1 MQRRTSLL
9 RSVHP
14 CPAGSR
20 KTAEVNGKNASNHK
34 KRHLPPKPGERSL
47 NVKRDEKLVCHR
59 TSSSSRPPG
68 NTKLVVGKKDAHL
81 NHELRVSR
89 AATMKSKCPRKT
101 SQKLVSNP
109 PTRKVSCSGGN
120 TKKERAESKV
130 YHEKIVHE
138 ARTEKVSVPKIP
150 KILVTLV
157 ESESWRSSSSTTQRR
172 VLHSHS
178 GDSVETQAEAID
190 TDEVIDS
197 GQTSDTL
204 DSFEC
209 FTDSQNE
216 TTSSSDS
223 DKFDRL
229 QFKSQECKT
238 GGEAERG
245 SGTGQGH
252 FPTLN
257 ATAAPDSLY
266 YKIKSTSLGGRSQ
279 NQHPVGSLKIPH
291 KSGFDLIP
299 SSTKIG
305 ALAHSSQEEFSW
317 IGWNSANWHYQNTQP
332 LNRWGSAGGTV
343 DGSANKDTSN
353 KYPLKVGNK
362 PISNRC
368 NSLVHKESSRNK
380 HVFISGATQPH
391 ILVDASGENDVT
403 KVTYMNQT
411 QSGEEDLSESGSRA
425 IISQATYTQ
434 TSLTVKKEV
443 EIGAGAECHQADR
456 EPSTVGSL
464 STLPPFTLPEHCTQL
479 DCLVG
484 DDGPNIVLSPSYEA
498 PLAGILTT
506 EGCQEKLSLSN
517 EEVHLQRSEA
527 FTPEMN
533 ENGCDEDESTICDD
547 PILMLTNSEFVKV
560 KNSTG
565 IAPELVQ
572 REMREDAVT
581 IEGQIP
587 RKRMISI
594 RTKNLT
600 EKQKQ
605 QILLSL
611 SWNPSRIT
619 ESLDASLYATC
630 LERKKLL
637 SQPNDS
643 KMPLSKKIIPPSSAY
658 VKQWSLS
665 EESVHTV
672 VELNPTYMKAIET
685 VISPNGELSNPDS
698 KSMLHYSVAKR
709 DIGHS
714 STVVSKTSKQ
724 IMNTRVIANVQSYGK
739 NQHGAVD
746 EVEINHSNSSRCGC
760 NRSFTGVSHV
770 QGPSSGRSD
779 ICGTW
784 GQMCSDPGRMANS
797 GGGCSSGGQN
807 ATKCPSSCPI
817 KSVNDISKETDI
829 NKIAASCIRR
839 YTLEESKA
847 LATSSPM
854 YRPNPCSPTQKSC
867 DNMKP
872 TASCPGEQMSTTP
885 KMPGK
890 KVEGQAELSLKP
902 LSSPKC
908 RQNYPRMRQNESVT
922 ADSSDGQCRRGLQ
935 SSSMCRPTKP
945 QNDKCMRNS
954 TESFDDF
961 KSFCNPGY
969 SQPRPPTNMQ
979 RNPAN
984 RKSGRHSPCRI
995 AITGCERPVL
1005 PSYCPPRISNPEID
1019 SRDRFSRRRTDYGV
1033 CGDMSKSTS
1042 RFLNTGEDGECGGSS
1057 QRLTGG
1063 EKMNRDCCQ
1072 QSSRYPISPSPKW
1085 NNTTA
1090 KDVSCDCLKGNRPQD
1105 SRNEDQE
1112 LRYGDDSCQKN
1123 PGGYSF
1129 KIKYTEVEEA
1139 DSPST
1144 PDASDDDCLGKPN
1157 QLQVR
1162 DRNRHSPNECSCKSP
1177 CKTPSNSQHASCKY
1191 SVEDYSR
1198 DDDEVGYQ
1206 GCENFDGDTGAC
1218 PDDYYGNDSSVPPFL
1233 QDENFAEFSRSPH
1246 QPQQRYME
1254 ENRGCMHQMWSDM
1267 ERSPNWHGNTKNSER
1282 ARCMSRAH
1290 SEECPSP
1297 YPVCKKSCGIRRKR
1311 SRKRC
1316 VSRRQP
1322 TQKCSGRPR
1331 KVVKLSRRASMELE
1345 RRYAAQVPRSESS
1358 LACEAARNKR
1368 RYSPPDSCREDA
1380 IVSGENKK
1388 CLCRSSS
1395 RCVMVNPCYRNNR
1408 AALLRRKFNAAKIE
1422 EEGDPCCCVML
1433 FRSTPVQGNDFS
1445 PGQFSESCE
1454 EREGGAFNCCMNGE
1468 QVERDPCRKP
1478 KSPCSRS
1485 PIPLNGC
1492 QPRERD
1498 TEAKK
1503 NSCRSNTP
1511 CLNIDLKG
1519 KKIMLR
1525 KFENTTNCASS
1536 ELTLPENMC
1545 GKNSANN
1552 DISIALGDKTIIIKN
1567 PDSNDQVCFESKYGQ
1582 WAPDSCSQSGSS
1594 CVDSVVS
1601 RHMGCTKQH
1610 RQKSPC
1616 KRKCGS
1622 AAVRKRSTPLKT
1634 CSLRET
1640 STCER
1645 SADRKVPVA
1654 TTVPLVINPTE
1665 PPHRTRRLMEA
1676 NGVAANHLV
1685 AQKVSFDSKPV
1696 NPPYESMGCG
1706 NYPRGANYPTGFSK
1720 MSERIMPPVPCQR
1733 AYSLEIAKMHNGP
1746 TEVNK
1751 LKSAVVPKG
1760 KDQVPKPWQGSEKA
1774 SAIKVPEASLT
1785 PRVMNASPLRSSSN
1799 SFGFPSPHENAKIQ
1813 SIKAVIQAP
1822 KMPKYTFARC
1832 QNDRLLPDS
1841 RFAVISPSLHH
1852 KASIMTNGY
1861 EANENTEVEPLT
1873 PMGQKKGE
1881 KIPLQYSFQVE
1892 GRRIHVKV
1900 DKEGVFHVQEVGK
1913 PPSPPPSVNV
1923 VKSGE
1928 KLRPNTNGVNGER
1941 STSLGS
1947 SIKATDKAR
1956 EIQSQPSSSAQL
1968 ESESSGKSIGVN
1980 GTPNKCSI
1988 SRSKNSPIHEILR
2001 RSIRSLS
2008 GKLTPRFSCQAN
2020 QQMGN
2025 SHTVIEEE
2033 KMSGS
2038 DCEFWVPLT
2047 ASEIPFQ
2054 TDSKRIT
2061 SKIFSTNSQ
2070 LKMHNTSEES
2080 MIPCNQNDHQA
2091 ILDHCRG
2098 TRRRTSTTSS
2108 QMLFR
2113 GVGTAVGSSYTDALP
2128 IVSSTKSHRSK
2139 KKKRVY
2145 ANAESENVN
2154 KPVSYTHYSNYKS
2167 GDCVQKRGSWA
2178 DERDCIVEDF
2188 DSYPKTK
2195 NSTLFTY
2202 DCQSDSETSIGIS
2215 ASMNMGKQL
2224 RLQAGYMDSAKPAT
2238 PYHHFSLL
2246 GFSGGEEDSTRPHV
2260 EKQHAPIIR
2269 SNSAPLFLRK
2279 KTLSNHLFSNQ
2290 GTPEPALSNSDTD
2303 NIMETPFNEDY
2314 CDLQEGTEAQA
2325 QADLTNRNNSAR
2337 EEGRITTRKVSNRKI
2352 YSEEFL
2358 QQCSNFSNQ
2367 NNYFKSHHEQVTHPQ
2382 LTTLRSPR
2390 LLPPLNDSL
2399 VCGDVKKIVSV
2410 GSQLSNEKEKNVTMF
2425 PVEIDK
2431 DDTSLRND
2439 GNSTESVKEKSSD
2452 SETEDPSPMSTT
2464 LTLLLEGLC
2473 GTGGGAMDSRV
2484 STRSEPQ
2491 RFNTK
2496 CKKRPC
2502 VNENVRCASKPT
2514 TNGQNKGEGKRVE
2527 TSAHNCLKFKE
2538 NKSFLLRKRQNC
2550 NHTSVRCMAC
2560 LKKQQKQTLAKP
2572 EIHFFAKGILKHPF
2586 RKARRKDKRSPK
2598 DTIFKKSSKG
2608 SPRSETK
2615 KRRRGHLT
2623 KPSGDRCC
2631 CASLSRRWRSSS
2643 RHKTR
2648 SHASSCCNRMASFGI
2663 DTDGYGPNTSTE
2675 CYTFQ
2680 LVEPSVSIEQPSP
2693 DFSRCKYD
2701 PLMHQ
2706 SRLFRQCSDVSV
2718 APRSA
2723 SLSQYSRKHFV
2734 SASSPKSR
2742 SVSMPTA
2749 EENEDDGEVENSTKF
2764 GKPNFIFPPPYN
2776 TSHAPGKLSLNSS
2789 SKTGEC
2795 QSLMGDCMANRQS
2808 SCLKMKTA
2816 LPIWDVKASTP
2827 PLLMVP
2833 SSRSQSDESSFVSS
2847 PITSLNTSEAEV

>member
-1 MQRRTSLL
+1 MGDINAVLK
-9 RSVHP
+9 SV
-14 CPAGSR
+14 
-20 KTAEVNGKNASNHK
+20 KT
-34 KRHLPPKPGERSL
+34 R
-47 NVKRDEKLVCHR
+47 
-59 TSSSSRPPG
+59 
-68 NTKLVVGKKDAHL
+68 NTKLTSRSHLKALKKIRLILEDLTKALFKRVAIWSCKQLTQWKTCL
-81 NHELRVSR
+81 NAPQNITEYL
-89 AATMKSKCPRKT
+89 KS
-101 SQKLVSNP
+101 
-109 PTRKVSCSGGN
+109 
-120 TKKERAESKV
+120 
-130 YHEKIVHE
+130 
-138 ARTEKVSVPKIP
+138 
-150 KILVTLV
+150 
-157 ESESWRSSSSTTQRR
+157 
-172 VLHSHS
+172 
-178 GDSVETQAEAID
+178 
-190 TDEVIDS
+190 S
-197 GQTSDTL
+197 GQNRGDWKISYFMVNVPLHAEIVQCINEGLLSD
-204 DSFEC
+204 
-209 FTDSQNE
+209 N
-216 TTSSSDS
+216 DS
-223 DKFDRL
+223 D
-229 QFKSQECKT
+229 
-238 GGEAERG
+238 
-245 SGTGQGH
+245 
-252 FPTLN
+252 
-257 ATAAPDSLY
+257 
-266 YKIKSTSLGGRSQ
+266 
-279 NQHPVGSLKIPH
+279 
-291 KSGFDLIP
+291 
-299 SSTKIG
+299 
-305 ALAHSSQEEFSW
+305 
-317 IGWNSANWHYQNTQP
+317 
-332 LNRWGSAGGTV
+332 
-343 DGSANKDTSN
+343 
-353 KYPLKVGNK
+353 
-362 PISNRC
+362 
-368 NSLVHKESSRNK
+368 
-380 HVFISGATQPH
+380 
-391 ILVDASGENDVT
+391 
-403 KVTYMNQT
+403 
-411 QSGEEDLSESGSRA
+411 
-425 IISQATYTQ
+425 
-434 TSLTVKKEV
+434 
-443 EIGAGAECHQADR
+443 
-456 EPSTVGSL
+456 
-464 STLPPFTLPEHCTQL
+464 
-479 DCLVG
+479 
-484 DDGPNIVLSPSYEA
+484 
-498 PLAGILTT
+498 
-506 EGCQEKLSLSN
+506 
-517 EEVHLQRSEA
+517 
-527 FTPEMN
+527 
-533 ENGCDEDESTICDD
+533 
-547 PILMLTNSEFVKV
+547 
-560 KNSTG
+560 
-565 IAPELVQ
+565 
-572 REMREDAVT
+572 
-581 IEGQIP
+581 
-587 RKRMISI
+587 
-594 RTKNLT
+594 
-600 EKQKQ
+600 
-605 QILLSL
+605 
-611 SWNPSRIT
+611 
-619 ESLDASLYATC
+619 
-630 LERKKLL
+630 
-637 SQPNDS
+637 
-643 KMPLSKKIIPPSSAY
+643 
-658 VKQWSLS
+658 
-665 EESVHTV
+665 
-672 VELNPTYMKAIET
+672 
-685 VISPNGELSNPDS
+685 GELSNPDS

-760 NRSFTGVSHV
+760 NRSFTAVSHV

-779 ICGTW
+779 NCGTW

-908 RQNYPRMRQNESVT
+908 RQNYSRMRQNESVT

-969 SQPRPPTNMQ
+969 SQPSPPTNMQ

-1233 QDENFAEFSRSPH
+1233 QDESSCGRIRASKHTYEDPSAIMMQRYQQNYMSCSPDFAEFSRSPH

-1567 PDSNDQVCFESKYGQ
+1567 PDSNDQTTKEEESKEGDKKEKCTQCAKKRSFFARMCDKFKKKCAKANAQNQTDEEVKDDDSDDTDTGDGSKCMPVNDTTSCSLRFNETRSYNCSACSTSRCVSNQSHSFMDFTDDPTTNLQLTMRSWNNTASEPHSGVPAFVQHPLINSRGWCKSERVYHKTGRRQCRADYRMRTCPTGMWQNNLCARSHSFAPDMSVKCCSVDSKALVTKCLCKEVNLGVPSCKKPTMRIRKERNFKLNGVCFCSKYGYPNKGYYFPLLAFGHSIEDNSDQ
-1582 WAPDSCSQSGSS
+1582 VIGPKRLRNYHRFAQCPCYRSYIRQFPYHGGKVSPERGDRDYEKEDRMKAIEKSKNSNNFSSGMNEFDCCAKSMGNGGPTTEGGKTASSQCFTRNSSSHFLHEPTIKPPHQGSASTKNTCDDLKRLDRPLFQTINRPCYEVLALFKRPLAKNHKNELMIHEPQKSKYLDSHYQPALRKVRTDPSTVKSKNVNTSSRWPRISTPYKKGSHTLPNGRTIENLGEVDNRRFSATKSTDEFTCSRVESALLSPLNKTCGYVEVRPICKQPVVIKSSVKSKSGLDVPFYAKNWSQSMPKFQPSPVRSS
-1594 CVDSVVS
+1594 SF
-1601 RHMGCTKQH
+1601 MMPYGNTL
-1610 RQKSPC
+1610 
-1616 KRKCGS
+1616 S
-1622 AAVRKRSTPLKT
+1622 AKPAFLPRNSAP
-1634 CSLRET
+1634 SLQ
-1640 STCER
+1640 
-1645 SADRKVPVA
+1645 
-1654 TTVPLVINPTE
+1654 
-1665 PPHRTRRLMEA
+1665 TRRSYGQVPPSICSKASFNNMCP
-1676 NGVAANHLV
+1676 HHCR
-1685 AQKVSFDSKPV
+1685 VSFDSKPV

-2795 QSLMGDCMANRQS
+2795 QSLMGDF
-2808 SCLKMKTA
+2808 T
-2816 LPIWDVKASTP
+2816 D
-2827 PLLMVP
+2827 PLL
-2833 SSRSQSDESSFVSS
+2833 
-2847 PITSLNTSEAEV
+2847 N